1 MIDRLVPQQAAAQ
14 LLANRLVFGQL
25 YNVDMNY
32 WIGSK
37 SAKPF
42 GIPGNE
48 PFDMFRYPQPAIN
61 TRCSTSGADRAYP
74 VADSGAD
81 NVANWQKANIP
92 VALTNVRFVP
102 QADSCT
108 AAILSHVVGVAQ
120 RGQGRVPLRFSGGI
134 SIDKNFKI
142 DAAQQ
147 LHTVVCFNFSL
158 FHLCH
163 TLVNSSS
170 RSRDQIEQIL

>member
-1 MIDRLVPQQAAAQ
+1 MSALGLKQTFDRS
-14 LLANRLVFGQL
+14 NS
-25 YNVDMNY
+25 D
-32 WIGSK
+32 
-37 SAKPF
+37 
-42 GIPGNE
+42 
-48 PFDMFRYPQPAIN
+48 
-61 TRCSTSGADRAYP
+61 
-74 VADSGAD
+74 
-81 NVANWQKANIP
+81 
-92 VALTNVRFVP
+92 VRFTPPEADIRPRDQDVCFGP

-108 AAILSHVVGVAQ
+108 AAILPHVVGVAQ

>member
-1 MIDRLVPQQAAAQ
+1 MHQSGRPVWGWRETLASKNHQPSPHAPQVRLLQQ
-14 LLANRLVFGQL
+14 NR
-25 YNVDMNY
+25 
-32 WIGSK
+32 
-37 SAKPF
+37 
-42 GIPGNE
+42 
-48 PFDMFRYPQPAIN
+48 
-61 TRCSTSGADRAYP
+61 
-74 VADSGAD
+74 
-81 NVANWQKANIP
+81 
-92 VALTNVRFVP
+92 P

-108 AAILSHVVGVAQ
+108 AAILPHVVGVAQ